1 MCRRKSLFLINFD
14 FTVFYEFLGGLGVM
28 LTSKSLLGTTP
39 NQLLFWEDVALAE
52 RKRMPPSKQF

>member
-1 MCRRKSLFLINFD
+1 
-14 FTVFYEFLGGLGVM
+14 M

-52 RKRMPPSKQF
+52 RKRMPPSKQFKHIIGGVKTKKTRVKTTVKTCFY

>member
-1 MCRRKSLFLINFD
+1 MYARKSLFLENFD
-14 FTVFYEFLGGLGVM
+14 LYSFYDFLGGLGMM